1 MNFLQVFLKSIKL
14 PNKQAMF
21 KLNRVS
27 MDTALLYMFILLFA
41 VSLPSLIDRLTA
53 TSGPSAD
60 IPFVLLLVYFF
71 IFYYLPLSI
80 AVFAIISLIAY
91 IGTLIAKLLRRKV
104 KFSILWKMTAY
115 TTTIPFLLYAII
127 ALIYPIDGTY
137 LWLFLVYTL
146 LFIIKIITVYPKR
159 NKRK

>member
-41 VSLPSLIDRLTA
+41 VSLPSLIDRLTT